1 MSARRARPCLLSLL
15 LPCLVPGLAGVL
27 LLLPACLQHGAQAA
41 QGAMGKKQAS
51 LGEWESP
58 ISSELIVSKV
68 SILAFTILWS

>member
-1 MSARRARPCLLSLL
+1 
-15 LPCLVPGLAGVL
+15 
-27 LLLPACLQHGAQAA
+27 
-41 QGAMGKKQAS
+41 MGKKQAS